1 MIFQKCN
8 WLGISFCST
17 SVPQFAAGK
26 KYAQEKFQQR
36 RVSEREDKKRD
47 KSRQIGLKNDKNDPK
62 WEDAN
67 CAEIEP
73 GERFDVNF
81 SVLPLSRSLSRGFT
95 ACELT

>member
-8 WLGISFCST
+8 WLHISFCST
-17 SVPQFAAGK
+17 SVHQFAAGK
-26 KYAQEKFQQR
+26 NKFLLQQR